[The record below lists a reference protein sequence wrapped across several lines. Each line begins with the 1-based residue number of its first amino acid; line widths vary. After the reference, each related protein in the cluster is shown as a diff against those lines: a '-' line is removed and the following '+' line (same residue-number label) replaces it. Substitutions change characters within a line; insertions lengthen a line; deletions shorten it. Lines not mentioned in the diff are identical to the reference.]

1 MADFDDDDA
10 LEQRTFVTF
19 TKRYNSRGP
28 ATSRAQRPSQAQT
41 RPSTTARTVS
51 RESLP
56 PNTALQQAFPLS
68 PRPSPAQTQRHHTKP
83 LLVKELLVRF
93 MLTPAG
99 SRVPHHKSANV
110 ADLSLLDRLF
120 ALTQDM
126 PQPEGDAY
134 IKHLVRRLL
143 WCIGCKTVVARLT
156 VHVL

>member
-1 MADFDDDDA
+1 
-10 LEQRTFVTF
+10 
-19 TKRYNSRGP
+19 
-28 ATSRAQRPSQAQT
+28 
-41 RPSTTARTVS
+41 
-51 RESLP
+51 
-56 PNTALQQAFPLS
+56 
-68 PRPSPAQTQRHHTKP
+68 
-83 LLVKELLVRF
+83 